1 MHDTVG
7 IGRFQWY
14 RFAVDVQEDVRQAD
28 DSLRVVREM
37 L

>member
-1 MHDTVG
+1 MHDTVS
-7 IGRFQWY
+7 IGRLQWY

-28 DSLRVVREM
+28 DSLRVVGKM

>member
-7 IGRFQWY
+7 IGRLQWY
-14 RFAVDVQEDVRQAD
+14 RLAVDIQEDVRQAD
-28 DSLRVVREM
+28 DSLRVVGKM

>member
-7 IGRFQWY
+7 IGRLQWY
-14 RFAVDVQEDVRQAD
+14 RLGVDVQEDVRQAD
-28 DSLRVVREM
+28 DSLRVVGKM